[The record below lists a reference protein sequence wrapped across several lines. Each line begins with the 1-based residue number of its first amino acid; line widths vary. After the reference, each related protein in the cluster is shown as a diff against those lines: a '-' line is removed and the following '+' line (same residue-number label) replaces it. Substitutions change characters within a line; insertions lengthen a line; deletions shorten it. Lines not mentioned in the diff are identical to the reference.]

1 MCSRPCRAGSLLKIA
16 SSRRRLLPL
25 VLMLNC
31 GYSGR
36 MTSLFTPSRFTC
48 VANAAHRQGDDEAGV

>member
-1 MCSRPCRAGSLLKIA
+1 
-16 SSRRRLLPL
+16 

-48 VANAAHRQGDDEAGV
+48 QQGQGSLRVTTKLRIQVRTSIRVIR